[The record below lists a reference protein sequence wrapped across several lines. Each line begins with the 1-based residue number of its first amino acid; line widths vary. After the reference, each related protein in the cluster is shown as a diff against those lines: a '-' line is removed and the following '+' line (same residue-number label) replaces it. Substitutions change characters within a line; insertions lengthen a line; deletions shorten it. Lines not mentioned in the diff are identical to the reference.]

1 MKNITD
7 MIYFWG
13 DGDERLD
20 ENNGDYVTTF
30 LKQLAIKCLWLQCQ
44 NFVGANLVALF
55 KNKSKCEGYCD
66 MDGSYGIKILNY
78 DVWGFSLDDLS
89 IEVAATEA

>member
-1 MKNITD
+1 
-7 MIYFWG
+7 
-13 DGDERLD
+13 
-20 ENNGDYVTTF
+20 
-30 LKQLAIKCLWLQCQ
+30 
-44 NFVGANLVALF
+44 
-55 KNKSKCEGYCD
+55 

>member
-1 MKNITD
+1 VNYTEKQTFKLTYDWWEIEIEIDFGFPNVMKNITD

-30 LKQLAIKCLWLQCQ
+30 LKQLAIKCLWL
-44 NFVGANLVALF
+44 
-55 KNKSKCEGYCD
+55 
-66 MDGSYGIKILNY
+66 
-78 DVWGFSLDDLS
+78 
-89 IEVAATEA
+89 